1 VATFVLSVISE
12 DRSGLVAALSGVV
25 ARHGGNWERAH
36 LTHLA
41 GRFAGVVL
49 VTVPD
54 VGSSAFLADLA
65 PLRDEGLLEIAV
77 DTGTPVPAAGPVV
90 HLDLIGQDHPGI
102 VHEVTSLLASHQ
114 VSIDELTTWTAD
126 APMDGSRLF
135 GATAALRLPPGL
147 AADRL
152 GADLEALAADL
163 MVDIVVDPEPAPGEG

>member
-1 VATFVLSVISE
+1 MLSVIGE

-54 VGSSAFLADLA
+54 LGSPAFLADLE
-65 PLRDEGLLEIAV
+65 PLRAEGLLEIAV
-77 DTGTPVPAAGPVV
+77 DTGTPTASAAPVV

-102 VHEVTSLLASHQ
+102 VHEVTSLLASHL
-114 VSIDELTTWTAD
+114 VSIEDLTTWTAD

-135 GATAALRLPPGL
+135 GAAATLRLPPGL
-147 AADRL
+147 SADRL
-152 GADLEALAADL
+152 AADLEALAADL
-163 MVDIVVDPEPAPGEG
+163 MVDIVVDPEPDAGEV